1 MQSIMMRKDEVL
13 RSSYPT
19 VQCVDLLFG
28 TDAANNQ
35 QLSTTSAAHDTQR
48 SEHTIPHQSLKYQLQ
63 PIGR

>member
-1 MQSIMMRKDEVL
+1 MMRKDEVL

-35 QLSTTSAAHDTQR
+35 QLSTSAAHDTQR
-48 SEHTIPHQSLKYQLQ
+48 SEHTIPHQSLVSLEYQLQ